1 MKLNRKAK
9 DYLVSYSF
17 CLPFLVFFLCFVLGP
32 IIYVFYLSFQNGS
45 FLDPQFEWTGIQN
58 YQTVLTN
65 PDFLRGFENSFVYI
79 VIEVPVSQFLALFL
93 ALLLRKKKKVTKFYE
108 TVYFLPMLLSM
119 VVASVLIA
127 YVLSVNGPLNAF
139 LQLLGAE
146 KINWVNDPFL
156 AKMAVMILELW
167 KGGMFFVF
175 VYMSAMR
182 SVSLDCLES
191 AKIDGCNPVQEAFYI
206 IFPLIRNA
214 IVLCVTMNTIW
225 QFQIFDSVY
234 MLTSGGPLGATE
246 TVIYNIYQY
255 SFKYY
260 RVGYGAAAAVVFL
273 VVILAIYGIENLL
286 LRERTG
292 RRRFQR

>member
-1 MKLNRKAK
+1 MKVSRKAK

-32 IIYVFYLSFQNGS
+32 ILYVFYLSFQNGT
-45 FLDPQFEWTGIQN
+45 FLDPQFEWTGIEN
-58 YQTVLTN
+58 YKTVLTN
-65 PDFLRGFENSFVYI
+65 PEFQRGFLNSFIYI
-79 VIEVPVSQFLALFL
+79 VIEVPVSQFLAIFL
-93 ALLLRKKKKVTKFYE
+93 ALLLRKKKRVTSFLE

-119 VVASVLIA
+119 VVASVLIS

-139 LQLLGAE
+139 LELLGLE
-146 KINWVNDPFL
+146 RINWVNGSFS

-191 AKIDGCNPVQEAFYI
+191 AKIDGCNPIQESVYI
-206 IFPLIRNA
+206 ILPLIRNA
-214 IVLCVTMNTIW
+214 VILCVTMNTIW

-234 MLTSGGPLGATE
+234 MLTGGGPMGATE

-273 VVILAIYGIENLL
+273 FVILIIYGIENLL
-286 LRERTG
+286 LRERKG
-292 RRRFQR
+292 KGAAK